1 VARLLPTI
9 LIAAFVVV
17 LAACQTA
24 SPSGSPTSTPAATPT
39 QASTPE
45 PTEAATE
52 EQPTDGTSPGLPNF
66 NADPALEDQLPDE
79 IRGTTLTKFSFRAAD
94 VLDEGAVDE
103 ETQRFLETIT
113 AMGASLDDV
122 SLAVA
127 ADMSGGLNVQLI
139 AFKVAG
145 ANADQL
151 LAAIV
156 AEAESDAGPGD
167 QIGEANLG
175 GKSVTTLLEA
185 SSSTE
190 GTAYLY
196 ASGDTVYLAQSS
208 DEALAGE
215 VLAALP

>member
-1 VARLLPTI
+1 VRRLLPVFAIVT
-9 LIAAFVVV
+9 FVLV
-17 LAACQTA
+17 LANCQSA
-24 SPSGSPTSTPAATPT
+24 APSGSPTSPAATPT

-45 PTEAATE
+45 PTEEATE
-52 EQPTDGTSPGLPNF
+52 DAGPTDGAPGLPDF
-66 NADPALEDQLPDE
+66 NADPALEAQLPNE

-113 AMGASLDDV
+113 GMGASLDDV
-122 SLAVA
+122 SLAFA

-145 ANADQL
+145 ANANQL

-156 AEAESDAGPGD
+156 AEAETDAGPGD
-167 QIGEANLG
+167 QIGEASLG
-175 GKSVTTLLEA
+175 GKTVTTLLDA
-185 SSSTE
+185 SSSTD
-190 GTAYLY
+190 GPAYLY
-196 ASGDTVYLAQSS
+196 ASGDTVYLAQSP
-208 DEALAGE
+208 DDALAGE

>member
-1 VARLLPTI
+1 VRRLLPI
-9 LIAAFVVV
+9 FAIVAFVLV
-17 LAACQTA
+17 LADCQSA
-24 SPSGSPTSTPAATPT
+24 APSGSPTSTPAPT
-39 QASTPE
+39 EASTPE
-45 PTEAATE
+45 PTEEATE
-52 EQPTDGTSPGLPNF
+52 DAGPTDGVSPGLPNF
-66 NADPALEDQLPDE
+66 NADPALEAQLPDE

-113 AMGASLDDV
+113 GMGASLDDV
-122 SLAVA
+122 SLAFA
-127 ADMSGGLNVQLI
+127 ADMSGGMNVQLI

-145 ANADQL
+145 ANASQL

-167 QIGEANLG
+167 QIGEASLG
-175 GKSVTTLLEA
+175 GKTVTTLLEA
-185 SSSTE
+185 SSSTK
-190 GTAYLY
+190 GPAYLY
-196 ASGDTVYLAQSS
+196 ASGDTVYLAQSP

>member
-1 VARLLPTI
+1 MRRLLPIFAIVT
-9 LIAAFVVV
+9 FVLV
-17 LAACQTA
+17 LANCQSA
-24 SPSGSPTSTPAATPT
+24 APSGSPTSAAATPT

-45 PTEAATE
+45 PTEEATE
-52 EQPTDGTSPGLPNF
+52 DPGPTDGGSPGLPDF
-66 NADPALEDQLPDE
+66 NADPALEAQLPDE
-79 IRGTTLTKFSFRAAD
+79 IRGTILTKFSFRAAD

-113 AMGASLDDV
+113 GMGASLDDV
-122 SLAVA
+122 SLAFA

-145 ANADQL
+145 ANANQL

-156 AEAESDAGPGD
+156 AEAETDAGPGD
-167 QIGEANLG
+167 QIGQASLG
-175 GKSVTTLLEA
+175 GKTVTTLLDA

-190 GTAYLY
+190 GPAYLY
-196 ASGDTVYLAQSS
+196 ASGDTVYLAQSP
-208 DEALAGE
+208 DEVLAGE

>member
-1 VARLLPTI
+1 VRRLLPIFAIVT
-9 LIAAFVVV
+9 FVLV
-17 LAACQTA
+17 LATCQSA
-24 SPSGSPTSTPAATPT
+24 APSDSPTSSPTPT

-45 PTEAATE
+45 PTEEATE
-52 EQPTDGTSPGLPNF
+52 DVGPTDGSPGLPDF
-66 NADPALEDQLPDE
+66 NADPALEAQLPDE

-113 AMGASLDDV
+113 GMGASLDDV
-122 SLAVA
+122 SLAFA

-156 AEAESDAGPGD
+156 AEAEADAGPGD
-167 QIGEANLG
+167 QIGEASLG
-175 GKSVTTLLEA
+175 GKTVTTLLEA
-185 SSSTE
+185 SSTTR
-190 GTAYLY
+190 GPAYLY
-196 ASGDTVYLAQSS
+196 ASGDTVYLAQSP
-208 DEALAGE
+208 DEALAAE